1 MIYITFA
8 RAEEMPCLIWQQYL
22 FFTSS
27 TLEAR
32 IGDIP
37 ARFKMHD
44 YVLYED
50 INYIVPR
57 RVSLQEPQVGT

>member
-1 MIYITFA
+1 
-8 RAEEMPCLIWQQYL
+8 MPCLIWQQYL